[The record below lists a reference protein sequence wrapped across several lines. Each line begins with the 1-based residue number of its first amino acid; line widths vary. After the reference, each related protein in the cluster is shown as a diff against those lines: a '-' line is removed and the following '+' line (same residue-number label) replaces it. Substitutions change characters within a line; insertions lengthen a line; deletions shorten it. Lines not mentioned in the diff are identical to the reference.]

1 MSSLSTH
8 AATLLPPNATPLERA
23 LAKASAMPHSPEV
36 IRQLW
41 NHRTCPLH
49 LLPWLAWAWSVDE
62 WDPAWTEGQQRA
74 MVGASIRLHK
84 KKGTVWAVREALLR
98 SGLESVRVIE
108 KPADAE
114 HWSHFDVDIAVVDR
128 PLTQGAIQRAHAL
141 IEENKAQRSVLR
153 TLRTSMQS
161 RGGMYFAMHM
171 VSGAITTVYPA
182 RVENITPAPIAMH
195 LAFGVHSAQTTT
207 VYPMEAVAP

>member
-1 MSSLSTH
+1 MSS
-8 AATLLPPNATPLERA
+8 APTLLPPNATPLEKA
-23 LAKASAMPHSPEV
+23 LAKAGAMPHHPEE
-36 IRQLW
+36 IRKLW
-41 NHRTCPLH
+41 NHRTCPLQ

-74 MVGASIRLHK
+74 MVGASIKLHK

-108 KPADAE
+108 KPADAA
-114 HWSHFDVDIAVVDR
+114 HWSHFDVDVVIVDR
-128 PLTQGAIQRAHAL
+128 PLTQAAIQRAHTL

-161 RGGMYFAMHM
+161 RGAMYYAIHM
-171 VSGAITTVYPA
+171 VTGAITTVYPL
-182 RVENITPAPIAMH
+182 RLESINPKPIAMH
-195 LAFGVHSAQTTT
+195 MAFGVHSAQTTT
-207 VYPMEAVAP
+207 VYPMEAP

>member
-1 MSSLSTH
+1 MSS
-8 AATLLPPNATPLERA
+8 APTLLPPNATPLERA
-23 LAKASAMPHSPEV
+23 LAKACAMPHHPEE
-36 IRQLW
+36 IRKLW
-41 NHRTCPLH
+41 NHRTCPLQ

-62 WDPAWTEGQQRA
+62 WDTAWTEAQQRA
-74 MVGASIRLHK
+74 MVGASIKLHK

-108 KPADAE
+108 KPTDAE

-128 PLTQGAIQRAHAL
+128 PLTQGAIARAAAL

-161 RGGMYFAMHM
+161 RGGMYFAMQLLC
-171 VSGAITTVYPA
+171 GAQTTVYPLQA
-182 RVENITPAPIAMH
+182 KDITPEPVAMH
-195 LAFGVHSAQTTT
+195 MAFGTHGANTTT
-207 VYPMEAVAP
+207 VYPMTAP

>member
-1 MSSLSTH
+1 MSSPSTH

-23 LAKASAMPHSPEV
+23 LAKACAMPHSPEE

-128 PLTQGAIQRAHAL
+128 PLTQGAIDRAAAL

-153 TLRTSMQS
+153 TMRAKLQS
-161 RGGMYFAMHM
+161 TGGIYFGMHLQSGDVCTVMPSEPQDITPESLPFGMSLAMHDAM
-171 VSGAITTVYPA
+171 TSTIYPA
-182 RVENITPAPIAMH
+182 TP
-195 LAFGVHSAQTTT
+195 
-207 VYPMEAVAP
+207 

>member
-1 MSSLSTH
+1 MSS
-8 AATLLPPNATPLERA
+8 APTLLPPNATPLERA
-23 LAKASAMPHSPEV
+23 LAKACAMPHSPEE

-62 WDPAWTEGQQRA
+62 WDTAWTEAQQRA
-74 MVGASIRLHK
+74 MVGASIKLHK

-114 HWSHFDVDIAVVDR
+114 HWSHFDVDVAVVDR
-128 PLTQGAIQRAHAL
+128 PLTEHAINRAAAL

-153 TLRTSMQS
+153 TLRAKLQS
-161 RGGMYFAMHM
+161 TGGIYFGMHLQSGDVCTVMPLGPQDITPESLPLGMALAMHDAM
-171 VSGAITTVYPA
+171 TSTIYPA
-182 RVENITPAPIAMH
+182 ATP
-195 LAFGVHSAQTTT
+195 
-207 VYPMEAVAP
+207 

>member
-1 MSSLSTH
+1 MSS
-8 AATLLPPNATPLERA
+8 APTLLPPNATPLERA
-23 LAKASAMPHSPEV
+23 LAKACAMPHSPEE
-36 IRQLW
+36 IRKLW

-62 WDPAWTEGQQRA
+62 WDTAWTEAQQRA
-74 MVGASIRLHK
+74 MVGASIKLHK

-108 KPADAE
+108 KPADAA

-128 PLTQGAIQRAHAL
+128 PLTQGAIDRAAAL

-153 TLRTSMQS
+153 TIRAKLQS
-161 RGGMYFAMHM
+161 TGGIYFGMHLQSGDVCTVMPLAPQDITPESLPLGMAMAMHD
-171 VSGAITTVYPA
+171 AITSTIYPA
-182 RVENITPAPIAMH
+182 TP
-195 LAFGVHSAQTTT
+195 
-207 VYPMEAVAP
+207 

>member
-1 MSSLSTH
+1 MSSPSTR

-23 LAKASAMPHSPEV
+23 LAKASAMPHSPEE

-62 WDPAWTEGQQRA
+62 WDPAWTESQQRA
-74 MVGASIRLHK
+74 MVDASIRLHK

-128 PLTQGAIQRAHAL
+128 PLTEGAIQRAHAL

-161 RGGMYFAMHM
+161 RGGMYFAMQLLC
-171 VSGAITTVYPA
+171 GTQTTVYPLQA
-182 RVENITPAPIAMH
+182 KDITPEPVAMH
-195 LAFGVHSAQTTT
+195 MAFGTHGANTTT
-207 VYPMEAVAP
+207 VYPMTAP

>member
-1 MSSLSTH
+1 MSS
-8 AATLLPPNATPLERA
+8 APTLLPPNATPLERA
-23 LAKASAMPHSPEV
+23 LAKACAMPHSPEE
-36 IRQLW
+36 IRKLW

-62 WDPAWTEGQQRA
+62 WDAAWTEAQQRA

-98 SGLESVRVIE
+98 SGLEGVRIDE
-108 KPADAE
+108 KPSDAE
-114 HWSHFDVDIAVVDR
+114 HWSHFDVDVSIVDR
-128 PLTQGAIQRAHAL
+128 PLTQAVIQRAYAL

-161 RGGMYFAMHM
+161 RGAMYYAMHM
-171 VSGAITTVYPA
+171 VTGAITTVYPL
-182 RVENITPAPIAMH
+182 RVENIAPAPIALHM
-195 LAFGVHSAQTTT
+195 AFGVHSAQTTT
-207 VYPMEAVAP
+207 VYPMEAP